1 MKSKKE
7 DNKSGNKSPKIEY
20 EYLQKNELTY
30 NNEKKYKYIKKD
42 DLDEYSNLE
51 LIDILTK
58 LNNMPNN
65 YLRFVYETYLE
76 YLKDISLNKIVST
89 EILEEYNKNKFG
101 LIITVEEGEEKNQQL
116 IFYCTKNQELLKQFF
131 LAKNLNGINEE
142 FNLDKI
148 EISSKSNSKDEH
160 ESSNKSVQD
169 NKDNRFFFL

>member
-1 MKSKKE
+1 
-7 DNKSGNKSPKIEY
+7 
-20 EYLQKNELTY
+20 
-30 NNEKKYKYIKKD
+30 
-42 DLDEYSNLE
+42 
-51 LIDILTK
+51 
-58 LNNMPNN
+58 
-65 YLRFVYETYLE
+65 LE

-101 LIITVEEGEEKNQQL
+101 LIIKVEEGEEKNQQL

-169 NKDNRFFFL
+169 NKDNRFFLFVIIYLEIFLKMK